1 MIRLA
6 HGLLAWMFALMVAG
20 TALAQPVPKVV
31 TLEPPKHVLLVGNSF
46 YYYNR
51 SIHNHLRDL
60 VKEADAANEKSY
72 TFRSLTVSGARLGD
86 ITGALEEQLKSR
98 KWDVVI
104 FQGHSTEPM
113 VTNGERFEAFRA
125 AARKSA
131 QLIRDA
137 GAKPGFFLTWAYQD
151 KPEMLKPLAEGYVG
165 TANELD
171 AFVVPVGYAFERS
184 LKARPGLTLHY
195 TDKMHPSVAGT
206 YLAAC
211 TFYAT
216 LYRKSPVGNA
226 YTADL
231 DKETATYL
239 QGIAWE
245 TVKAYFA
252 I

>member
-6 HGLLAWMFALMVAG
+6 NGLLACLSALFLAG
-20 TALAQPVPKVV
+20 TAFAQPAPKV
-31 TLEPPKHVLLVGNSF
+31 TTIEPPKHVLLVGNSF

-51 SIHNHLRDL
+51 SLHNHLRDL
-60 VKEADAANEKSY
+60 VKEADAANEKTY

-104 FQGHSTEPM
+104 VQGHSTEPM
-113 VTNGERFEAFRA
+113 VTNAERYETFRA
-125 AARKSA
+125 AARKSV

-137 GAKPGFFLTWAYQD
+137 GAKPGLFLTWAYQD
-151 KPEMLKPLAEGYVG
+151 RPEMLKPLAEGYVG

-171 AFVVPVGYAFERS
+171 AFVVPVGYAFERA

-195 TDKMHPSVAGT
+195 KDKSHPSVAGT

-226 YTADL
+226 YVADL
-231 DKETATYL
+231 DQETAAYL

-245 TVKAYFA
+245 TVKAFFA